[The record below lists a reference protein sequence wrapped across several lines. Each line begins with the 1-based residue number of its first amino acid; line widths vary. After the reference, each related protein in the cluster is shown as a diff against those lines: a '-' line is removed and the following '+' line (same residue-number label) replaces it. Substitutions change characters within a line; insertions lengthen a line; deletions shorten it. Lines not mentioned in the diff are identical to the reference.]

1 VQYEV
6 SDTHRLICVQFV
18 QNKRVLTVHR
28 SLSTFLH
35 IQLKFTDYRVTK
47 LKFMDIGT
55 NNIVQLI
62 NLMFLSEMLFNMQL
76 L

>member
-6 SDTHRLICVQFV
+6 SDTNRLICVQFV
-18 QNKRVLTVHR
+18 QNKWVLTAHR

-35 IQLKFTDYRVTK
+35 IQLKFTDYSVIK
-47 LKFMDIGT
+47 LKFMDIGI

-62 NLMFLSEMLFNMQL
+62 NLMFLSEMLCNMQL
-76 L
+76 W